1 MALDSNGYPYVT
13 GFDLLFGNIILP
25 VTLHDK
31 DGNPVPN
38 ALIEANSTANNGF
51 TQRLTTDSNGQVA
64 FINLPPVTIGLTA
77 YTSDNGIAVAGVYA
91 GDGPVT
97 MTVIPFNTP
106 AENANYDFSS
116 GLDGWT
122 GSGDLFPSGQY
133 PPLNSFLPYNP
144 YGNYPPPPPSPG
156 DLNITI
162 LKGRH
167 VGSPAS
173 RALAVRDG
181 GGQDMDL
188 RVYTR
193 NTQTLQVC
201 TSPTFDCGGSTDVLQ
216 TASST
221 FKTSPFTK
229 VVFIRFK
236 FITSEVPG
244 GYFGSRFNDYFI
256 VTIRSDV
263 GGIKTRTESMVRPHR
278 PLALTLPPP
287 H

>member
-1 MALDSNGYPYVT
+1 MLDNIDQGGYNAAETPFSAHITCGTLNQTYVRVYKDGAAYPDSYYTVSDTSITFTNGLAPGHATLVLMALDSNGYPYVT
-13 GFDLLFGNIILP
+13 GFDLLFGSIILP
-25 VTLHDK
+25 VVLNDK

-51 TQRLTTDSNGQVA
+51 TQRLTTDSNGRVA
-64 FINLPPVTIGLTA
+64 FINLPPLTIGLTA
-77 YTSDNGIAVAGVYA
+77 YTPDNGIAVAGVYA

-97 MTVIPFNTP
+97 MTVIPFNIP

-133 PPLNSFLPYNP
+133 PPLNSFTPYNP
-144 YGNYPPPPPSPG
+144 YGNYPPPSPG

-173 RALAVRDG
+173 RVLTVRDG

-193 NTQTLQVC
+193 NTQTLQASTMTWVC
-201 TSPTFDCGGSTDVLQ
+201 C
-216 TASST
+216 
-221 FKTSPFTK
+221 
-229 VVFIRFK
+229 
-236 FITSEVPG
+236 
-244 GYFGSRFNDYFI
+244 
-256 VTIRSDV
+256 
-263 GGIKTRTESMVRPHR
+263 
-278 PLALTLPPP
+278 
-287 H
+287 